1 MVDHS
6 IMQGFKFRFGG
17 CDYLP
22 LIREQVEVTRNKFGA
37 LFGIEKIP
45 LMDEKHRLYYINK
58 GVEQEI
64 VRVGGGYQHENV
76 KEGEASPSAKKR
88 AEVVKSGMS
97 MRGSSPSQRSLS
109 RMSSSPS
116 VK

>member
-1 MVDHS
+1 M
-6 IMQGFKFRFGG
+6 
-17 CDYLP
+17 P
-22 LIREQVEVTRNKFGA
+22 LIREQVDLTRNRFGP
-37 LFGIEKIP
+37 LFGLEKIP
-45 LMDEKHRLYYINK
+45 LLDDKYRLYYANH
-58 GVEQEI
+58 GVEQAL

-76 KEGEASPSAKKR
+76 REWEMSPSAKKR

-97 MRGSSPSQRSLS
+97 VRSLSVRSLS